1 MDKVLFQ
8 IGAFDFL
15 LWHLLVVIGALV
27 IIALII
33 VIAVLSHKRS
43 HRADAQTAE
52 TPAEEVKAV
61 EETSATAE
69 EQPAEEAQA
78 APAEETAAEEQPAQ
92 QPQAQEETPAEET
105 SAEEETPAEE
115 TAAEEEETPA
125 EEATE
130 EDEQPAEETPAEKEE
145 VKRPKNYHISLRED
159 GKWQVKLQKGSKPL
173 KLFDTQAQAIAF
185 AKEKAKNQE
194 GTITIHKVNGQIR
207 KQKY

>member
-43 HRADAQTAE
+43 RRADAQTAE
-52 TPAEEVKAV
+52 TPAEEVQAV
-61 EETSATAE
+61 EETSAAAE

-78 APAEETAAEEQPAQ
+78 TPAEEQPAQ

-115 TAAEEEETPA
+115 TAAEEQPA

-130 EDEQPAEETPAEKEE
+130 EDEQPAEETPADKEE
-145 VKRPKNYHISLRED
+145 VKRPKNYHISLRDD
-159 GKWQVKLQKGSKPL
+159 GKWQVKLQKGTKPL
-173 KLFDTQAQAIAF
+173 KLFDTQAEAIAF

>member
-78 APAEETAAEEQPAQ
+78 TPAEETAAEEQPAQ

-105 SAEEETPAEE
+105 SA
-115 TAAEEEETPA
+115 EEETPA

-173 KLFDTQAQAIAF
+173 KLFDTQAEAIAF

>member
-43 HRADAQTAE
+43 RRADAQTAE
-52 TPAEEVKAV
+52 TPAEEVQAV

-78 APAEETAAEEQPAQ
+78 AVAEEQPAQ

-115 TAAEEEETPA
+115 TAAEEEEQPA

-130 EDEQPAEETPAEKEE
+130 EDEQPAEETPADKEE

-159 GKWQVKLQKGSKPL
+159 GKWQVKLQKGTKPL
-173 KLFDTQAQAIAF
+173 KLFDTQAEAIAF

>member
-43 HRADAQTAE
+43 RRADAQTAE
-52 TPAEEVKAV
+52 TPAEEVTAV
-61 EETSATAE
+61 EETSAAAE

-92 QPQAQEETPAEET
+92 QPQAQ
-105 SAEEETPAEE
+105 EETPAEE

-173 KLFDTQAQAIAF
+173 KLFDTQAEAIAF

>member
-8 IGAFDFL
+8 IGSFEFL

-43 HRADAQTAE
+43 RRADAQTAE
-52 TPAEEVKAV
+52 TPAEEVTAV
-61 EETSATAE
+61 EETSAAAE

-78 APAEETAAEEQPAQ
+78 AVAEEQPAQ

-173 KLFDTQAQAIAF
+173 KLFDTQAEAIAF
-185 AKEKAKNQE
+185 AKEKNQE